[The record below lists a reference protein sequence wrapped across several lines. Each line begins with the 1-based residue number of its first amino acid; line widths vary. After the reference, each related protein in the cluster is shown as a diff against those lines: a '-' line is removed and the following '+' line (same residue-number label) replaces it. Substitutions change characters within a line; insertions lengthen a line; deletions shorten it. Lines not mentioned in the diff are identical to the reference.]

1 MLKSFTNLK
10 KENFSINSASL
21 INLALGFFP
30 ISFIL
35 GNFVINLN
43 IIVFCIL
50 GIVILKS
57 KILTTKFNFPIK
69 IIFLLFLVILLSTG
83 LSFII
88 SLYHED
94 YNQVNL
100 ERLIK
105 AVLFFRYFLM
115 LLIVYLLNKENILN
129 YKYLYFSAIFATI
142 TVSLDIIYQFI
153 FGFNIVGIASYGHHN
168 SGFFG
173 DELIAGGFIQR
184 FSFFSIIFTVLI
196 LNSRKSNSFILTTI
210 LILILGIGIIL
221 SGNRMPLIFFLL
233 GLILIFLINS
243 NFRKIISAGILCVLL
258 TFQLF
263 VLHDPYV
270 KDSYDS
276 LYSNV
281 KNILTGSKSTSNNIE
296 NSIDAI
302 KEENKQESKK
312 GFLNDFVH
320 HNRLILSAIDVW
332 KKNKI
337 LGNGIKSFRL
347 DCHKLQT
354 HAIEPLDGYNLT
366 EEFVK
371 NKKNR
376 LCSNHPHNYYFEI
389 LAETGIIGFFITLII
404 AGLFIIFIFK
414 NFKLLKGNTAESF
427 LLLASTI
434 SLFLEVFPIK
444 STGSIFSTFNITYII
459 LISSIILS
467 YKKNIVIKDES

>member
-1 MLKSFTNLK
+1 
-10 KENFSINSASL
+10 
-21 INLALGFFP
+21 
-30 ISFIL
+30 L